1 LRSVVE
7 ELGVVKFIKRVD
19 LELAAAFCV
28 FERNIWD
35 LVGIGLHK
43 KQVFECHVLLARLV
57 IVVQDSRSARRK
69 DLSLVLMR
77 EFPVI

>member
-1 LRSVVE
+1 
-7 ELGVVKFIKRVD
+7 
-19 LELAAAFCV
+19 
-28 FERNIWD
+28 
-35 LVGIGLHK
+35 LHK
-43 KQVFECHVLLARLV
+43 KQVFECHVLPARLV